1 MKTSWDIVKDGTAR
15 GIDVTAKAVVFR
27 TGIRPYGAGHSCTH
41 AQFLGDYVQDNLI
54 ATFGSAVVVDV
65 IAAVL
70 SFHPLDQTDS
80 EAALFRDALNQALD
94 RAIAKGELDS
104 LKLIIQA
111 GADLNR
117 KKSYYGFTPLM
128 DACSGSH
135 PNKYETMELLL
146 RHGADPNA
154 TDDGGDNL
162 LMRVLSGYSGT
173 RDELD
178 TIAPLL
184 LDHGLDVNA
193 RNRNGKTALQ
203 LACFWG
209 NLDVVKHLIQR
220 GANIHEVDKA
230 KETLMA
236 EVMSGGCGQS
246 RIPGQHKEI
255 VRLLIEN
262 GADVNTK
269 GGFGDTVLMFACE
282 QGHLDL
288 ADFLLERGADINEVN
303 NKVFLGRT
311 ALMGAAWYG
320 QVEAVKLLLAHDAD
334 IDAAD
339 VRKETAL
346 FKAAYQGHAGV
357 VGILL
362 DNGADIHARDSR
374 GNTPLLHAASRGH
387 AGVVELLLDRGAE
400 VNAKNEQDWNALM
413 QACTVGHLET
423 ARLLVAHKSEVN
435 LSGKEAGA
443 TPLMLACWKDS
454 VALVDLLL
462 QSGADVHWK
471 DSEGKTAFERV
482 IQSTL
487 QYDVPI
493 QIVKS
498 LLDAGAAIES
508 RHFHGCTPLSIAA
521 IKGDPAVL
529 QWLLE
534 KGSQVNAPDE
544 FGMTPLMQAA
554 MYGHREAVEWL
565 LMYDAEV
572 KVKAKTGKTAF
583 ALASEGG
590 HTEVARLL
598 AAAREG
604 AIEEKVEGPLC
615 SFEACPICQ
624 DLPDS
629 VSADR
634 ARGEALPPA
643 AARLIERRK
652 CPYCGTLYECSND
665 SEGGLNPYDIDTLTR
680 IKS

>member
-15 GIDVTAKAVVFR
+15 GIDVSATAVVFR
-27 TGIRPYGAGHSCTH
+27 TGLPPYDSSRSCTH
-41 AQFLGDYVQDNLI
+41 AEFLGDHMQDHLI
-54 ATFGSAVVVDV
+54 ATYGYAVVVDV

-70 SFHPLDQTDS
+70 AFRPLDPTDA
-80 EAALFRDALNQALD
+80 EAARFRKALNRALD
-94 RAIAKGELDS
+94 RAIANGELDS

-117 KKSYYGFTPLM
+117 KESYGITRLM
-128 DACSGSH
+128 QACSGSH
-135 PNKYETMELLL
+135 PNKYATMELLL

-162 LMRVLSGYSGT
+162 LMRVLSGSSGT

-184 LDHGLDVNA
+184 LDHGLDINA
-193 RNRNGKTALQ
+193 RNRSGKTALQ
-203 LACFWG
+203 LACWWG
-209 NLDVVKHLIQR
+209 RLHLVQLLIQK

-230 KETLMA
+230 KETLLV
-236 EVMSGGCGQS
+236 EVMRGGTS
-246 RIPGQHKEI
+246 PAIPGQHPEI

-269 GGFGDTVLMFACE
+269 DGFGDTVLMFACE

-288 ADFLLERGADINEVN
+288 ANFLLESGADIHQVN
-303 NKVFLGRT
+303 TNVFRGKT
-311 ALMGAAWYG
+311 ALMGAAGAG
-320 QVEAVKLLLAHDAD
+320 QAEVVKLLLAHH
-334 IDAAD
+334 AD
-339 VRKETAL
+339 VNAAGADKETAL
-346 FKAAYQGHAGV
+346 FKAAYYGRAEV
-357 VGILL
+357 ASILL
-362 DNGADIHARDSR
+362 ENGADIYARDSR
-374 GNTPLLHAASRGH
+374 RNTPLLHAASRGH
-387 AGVVELLLDRGAE
+387 AGVVELLLDRGAD
-400 VNAKNEQDWNALM
+400 VNAQNQQDWNALM

-423 ARLLVAHKSEVN
+423 AKLLVARKSEVN

-443 TPLMLACWKDS
+443 MPLMLACWKDS
-454 VALVDLLL
+454 VALVNLLL
-462 QSGADVHWK
+462 QSGADVHWQ
-471 DSEGKTAFERV
+471 DIEGQTAFERV
-482 IQSTL
+482 IRSTL
-487 QYDVPI
+487 QYPVPI
-493 QIVKS
+493 QIVRS
-498 LLDAGAAIES
+498 LLEAGADREI
-508 RHFHGCTPLSIAA
+508 RLLHGCTPLSIAA

-529 QWLLE
+529 QLLLE

-544 FGMTPLMQAA
+544 FGVTPLMQAA
-554 MYGHREAVEWL
+554 MYGHQDAVERL
-565 LMYDAEV
+565 LLYDAEV
-572 KVKAKTGKTAF
+572 HAKAKTGKTAF
-583 ALASEGG
+583 AFASEGG
-590 HTEVARLL
+590 HAEIARLL

-604 AIEEKVEGPLC
+604 AAEEQAEGPFC

-652 CPYCGTLYECSND
+652 CPYCGTRYEYSND